1 LFDACPLPVTH
12 HFKQNHAMETG
23 PGPAIRSFARWV
35 TTPPQAY
42 AAYFVALVL
51 VGVLSFY
58 AGTLK
63 PKKPTGVGPPPVTVP
78 RN

>member
-1 LFDACPLPVTH
+1 
-12 HFKQNHAMETG
+12 METG

-35 TTPPQAY
+35 TTRPQAY
-42 AAYFVALVL
+42 AAYFVALAL

-58 AGTLK
+58 VGTLK
-63 PKKPTGVGPPPVTVP
+63 PKKPTGVGPAAVTMP